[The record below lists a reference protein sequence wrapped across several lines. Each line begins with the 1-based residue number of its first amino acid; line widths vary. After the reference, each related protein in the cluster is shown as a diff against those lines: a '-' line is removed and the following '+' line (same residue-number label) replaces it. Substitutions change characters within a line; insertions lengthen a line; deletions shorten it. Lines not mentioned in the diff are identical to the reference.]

1 MSCGARETPLN
12 ALFNTACCLDTNKLT
27 LESSD
32 CLLRVL
38 KITTLLRKQSMSA
51 CWYTHARKVVFNGS
65 MLTALCRL
73 CGNPFARNYYQQ
85 NATISPAEKAQK
97 QDTPLEG
104 KVKRY
109 LKTPMKSFIWHS
121 KATRVHPLPSPPPLS
136 SNPRGSRKTINRE
149 PINNLTS
156 KNQPTHQS
164 LNQSTNQSINQ
175 STIPSIKQSVHQPT
189 NQPTNQSR
197 TASNDF

>member
-1 MSCGARETPLN
+1 
-12 ALFNTACCLDTNKLT
+12 
-27 LESSD
+27 
-32 CLLRVL
+32 
-38 KITTLLRKQSMSA
+38 
-51 CWYTHARKVVFNGS
+51 
-65 MLTALCRL
+65 
-73 CGNPFARNYYQQ
+73 
-85 NATISPAEKAQK
+85 
-97 QDTPLEG
+97 
-104 KVKRY
+104 
-109 LKTPMKSFIWHS
+109 MKSFIWHS

-189 NQPTNQSR
+189 NQPTRAEQRQTTSNITARKAIKPNVPEPTYKLRNTPARTNYDVENVDIPSR
-197 TASNDF
+197 TSFLNSWQMKSTASKVRTYGM